1 MVDLFARIQNAL
13 YSKRGQGLA
22 EYALL
27 VAAIVAIVA
36 VVALLFGDK
45 IAAFVN
51 GITLN
56 QPQYSN

>member
-27 VAAIVAIVA
+27 VAAIVLFVA
-36 VVALLFGDK
+36 VVAALLGDR
-45 IAAFVN
+45 IEAFVN
-51 GITLN
+51 TIEFTTT
-56 QPQYSN
+56 P